1 MQSVDLRKYDGR
13 YEVFVEQADGDFI
26 VQTFAAKKDAEK
38 FVRNLAGQGAELT
51 QQPLPPLGFSGSY
64 GSRDRL

>member
-1 MQSVDLRKYDGR
+1 MKSIDLRKYAGK

-38 FVRNLAGQGAELT
+38 FIENLTGQATELSR
-51 QQPLPPLGFSGSY
+51 QFSLPSPFSGFY
-64 GSRDRL
+64 DNRDLS